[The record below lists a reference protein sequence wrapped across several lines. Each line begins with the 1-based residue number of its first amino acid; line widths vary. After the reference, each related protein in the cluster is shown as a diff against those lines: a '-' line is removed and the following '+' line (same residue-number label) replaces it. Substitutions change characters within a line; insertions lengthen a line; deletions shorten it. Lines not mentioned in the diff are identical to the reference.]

1 MKYLRRFNEN
11 ISMYD
16 PEWKESL
23 PETFSILKGEDD
35 GVHKHVY
42 KKGNIMLNSD
52 MVQITY
58 YNEDWGIPD
67 TLEFDIHTVRDTQ
80 TGDLRLDIDITYGN
94 EVACEFSI
102 DKTNGVR
109 VIQDTT
115 FHSKFDPSNTVFAFT
130 DDSLKQFVEF
140 LNRFNTGIKVTTHDL
155 RFLDGY
161 DNYQH

>member
-35 GVHKHVY
+35 GAHKHVY

-52 MVQITY
+52 MVQVTY

-67 TLEFDIHTVRDTQ
+67 TLEFDIYTIRDTQ

-115 FHSKFDPSNTVFAFT
+115 YHSKFDPSNTVFAFT

>member
-23 PETFSILKGEDD
+23 PETFSILKGEYD

-52 MVQITY
+52 MVQVTY

-67 TLEFDIHTVRDTQ
+67 TLEFDIYTIRDTQ

-115 FHSKFDPSNTVFAFT
+115 YHSKFDPSNTVFAFT

>member
-1 MKYLRRFNEN
+1 MKYLKRFNEN

-16 PEWKESL
+16 PEWEKSL

-35 GVHKHVY
+35 GVYKHVY

-58 YNEDWGIPD
+58 YNEDWGIPE
-67 TLEFDIHTVRDTQ
+67 TLEFDIYTVRDTQ
-80 TGDLRLDIDITYGN
+80 TDDLRLDIDVTYGN

-115 FHSKFDPSNTVFAFT
+115 FHSKFDPSNTVFAL
-130 DDSLKQFVEF
+130 DNESLKQFVDF